1 MVWWKVALP
10 VVIAGSGIAAATVAI
25 VRSDDTAAAG
35 TSVWIDAPADL
46 AAVNPGVVVVQAH
59 VDVSSG
65 IESLTLTVDGDDVAT
80 DDQLEVNEQLAYAE
94 FEWTA
99 TEGAHE
105 LRVVAPDGR
114 RSGVHTV
121 LVAAP
126 GTEATTTT
134 STTVVE
140 TTTTTLPETT
150 TTTSTTLPPTTLPP
164 TTAPPVTVA
173 KPTIGAIGVTP
184 GDCSITVT
192 VSIANATSATARLTG
207 GGNDTSTALAPI
219 PGAAT
224 GTLLVTVVTD
234 LGTPLLVT
242 VTASGPGGTTTATT
256 PATVV
261 CGKP

>member
-105 LRVVAPDGR
+105 LRVVAPDGS

-150 TTTSTTLPPTTLPP
+150 TTTSTTLPPTTLTP

-192 VSIANATSATARLTG
+192 VSIANATSATVRVTG
-207 GGNDTSTALAPI
+207 GANDTTVPLSPV
-219 PGAAT
+219 PGAASAIVALRGSAGST
-224 GTLLVTVVTD
+224 MLTIA
-234 LGTPLLVT
+234 
-242 VTASGPGGTTTATT
+242 VTATGSGGTATATT
-256 PATVV
+256 TFLASF
-261 CGKP
+261 CKE

>member
-10 VVIAGSGIAAATVAI
+10 VAIAGSGIAAAAVAI
-25 VRSDDTAAAG
+25 VRTDDTSEAG
-35 TSVWIDAPADL
+35 ASVWIDAPADL
-46 AAVNPGVVVVQAH
+46 AAVNPGVVTVQAH
-59 VDVSSG
+59 VDAASG

-80 DDQLEVNEQLAYAE
+80 DDQLEMNEQLAYAE

-99 TEGAHE
+99 AEGAHE
-105 LRVVAPDGR
+105 LRVVAPDGS

-140 TTTTTLPETT
+140 TTTTTTPETT

-173 KPTIGAIGVTP
+173 KPAIGTIGVTP

-192 VSIANATSATARLTG
+192 VSIANATSATVTVTG
-207 GGNDTSTALAPI
+207 GANNTTVPLSPV
-219 PGAAT
+219 PGAASAIVALAGSSDST
-224 GTLLVTVVTD
+224 TLTI
-234 LGTPLLVT
+234 T
-242 VTASGPGGTTTATT
+242 VTAKGSGGTTTATT
-256 PATVV
+256 TFLASS
-261 CGKP
+261 CKL

>member
-1 MVWWKVALP
+1 
-10 VVIAGSGIAAATVAI
+10 VIAGSGIAAATVAI

-46 AAVNPGVVVVQAH
+46 AAVNPGVVMVQAH

-105 LRVVAPDGR
+105 LRVVAPDGS

-140 TTTTTLPETT
+140 TTTTTTPET

-173 KPTIGAIGVTP
+173 KPAIGTIGVTP
-184 GDCSITVT
+184 GDCSITVAA
-192 VSIANATSATARLTG
+192 SIANATSATVRVTG
-207 GGNDTSTALAPI
+207 GANDTTVPLSPV
-219 PGAAT
+219 PGAASAIVALAGSFDST
-224 GTLLVTVVTD
+224 TLTIA
-234 LGTPLLVT
+234 
-242 VTASGPGGTTTATT
+242 VTATGAGGTATATT
-256 PATVV
+256 TFLASS
-261 CGKP
+261 CKE